1 MAALLL
7 LTAPAAAADVVFDP
21 ADAEELAAELAE
33 ATEVQGVCYG
43 WRVSI
48 DDAAGLE
55 TGVST
60 GSSFGAG
67 VSLQDPPARSC
78 ATLVEFVATITYTSA
93 SSEASDSADFEVVSM
108 PAGPTTD
115 DLADLDL
122 FDTGDLAGNEVDAAV
137 ARAVTALP
145 RLATEAGVAPPVVAE
160 PQTSA
165 PPEAGTLSDDP
176 GSDYLR
182 RVGGLLAFG
191 AVLLIGG
198 VAFGVAAVVNARRVR
213 AAPPP
218 HPPHPPVDQ
227 TSERT
232 PPPC

>member
-1 MAALLL
+1 MVVLLL
-7 LTAPAAAADVVFDP
+7 LAAPVAAADVVFDP
-21 ADAEELAAELAE
+21 ADAAELAAELTE
-33 ATEVQGVCYG
+33 ATEAQDVCYG
-43 WRVSI
+43 WTVRI

-55 TGVST
+55 SGVST

-78 ATLVEFVATITYTSA
+78 STIVEFVATITFAGEAT
-93 SSEASDSADFEVVSM
+93 EASDSADFAVVSM

-115 DLADLDL
+115 DLTDLDL
-122 FDTGDLAGNEVDAAV
+122 IDSGDLTGDEVDAAV

-145 RLATEAGVAPPVVAE
+145 QLATEAGVAPPLVAA
-160 PQTSA
+160 PQPSA

-182 RVGGLLAFG
+182 RAGGLLAFG
-191 AVLLIGG
+191 AVLLVGG
-198 VAFGVAAVVNARRVR
+198 VAFAAAAVVSARRSR
-213 AAPPP
+213 TAPP
-218 HPPHPPVDQ
+218 PPVDQ
-227 TSERT
+227 TAERT